1 MNVYEKLSTVQSKLK
16 VSKEN
21 FNSFGNYKYRS
32 CEDILE
38 GAKPIL
44 KEVSAIVT
52 LTDTV
57 ELIGDRFYIKA
68 TATFIDTGK
77 GDTVSVNAFAREDA
91 TKKGMDLAQVTGSV
105 SSYARKYALNG
116 LFCIDDTKDSDSTNK
131 HGKDDEGKGMP
142 PQQKVT
148 VEEAEKTILK
158 FGKHKGKTLKDIYE
172 SHDDYVTWFMENG
185 TDENIKTLFKIID
198 EACNAEMG
206 TGDNPI
212 AKVKLE
218 TLKNMLKDTRTVE
231 KVFLKFYHIDRLEDM
246 TISVFNEAMK
256 ALEVKKEKIKK
267 TDFAGTPFSE
277 DLGI

>member
-68 TATFIDTGK
+68 TATFIDTEK
-77 GDTVSVNAFAREDA
+77 GETVSVNAFAREDV

-131 HGKDDEGKGMP
+131 HGKDEEEAYTPPKAP
-142 PQQKVT
+142 PQQ
-148 VEEAEKTILK
+148 
-158 FGKHKGKTLKDIYE
+158 
-172 SHDDYVTWFMENG
+172 ENG
-185 TDENIKTLFKIID
+185 ELISKPQANRIFALSGGNADICKEVLKTFGYTKSD
-198 EACNAEMG
+198 
-206 TGDNPI
+206 
-212 AKVKLE
+212 
-218 TLKNMLKDTRTVE
+218 
-231 KVFLKFYHIDRLEDM
+231 
-246 TISVFNEAMK
+246 
-256 ALEVKKEKIKK
+256 EVKKTHYEAICKAVQEVVEKDNKNK
-267 TDFAGTPFSE
+267 DGLPY
-277 DLGI
+277 